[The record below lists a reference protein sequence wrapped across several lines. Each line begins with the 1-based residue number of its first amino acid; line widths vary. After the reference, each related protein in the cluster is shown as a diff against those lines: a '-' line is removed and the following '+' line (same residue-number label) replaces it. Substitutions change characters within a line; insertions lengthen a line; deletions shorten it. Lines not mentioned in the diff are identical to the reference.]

1 MKIKAYKESLTT
13 FNAISLTDIIFLLL
27 VFFLLSSTFVLQ
39 PGIKVKLPVTTANPD
54 ISSEKSIVVSLTKE
68 GAVYL
73 NDNLVNRVELGAQ
86 LRQKVIDVGNPII
99 VLRADKAVLIENL
112 IDVMDIAKTA
122 GADRFVI
129 ATAPKE

>member
-1 MKIKAYKESLTT
+1 MKIRAYKGSLTT
-13 FNAISLTDIIFLLL
+13 FNTISLTDIIFLLL

-86 LRQKVIDVGNPII
+86 LRQKVIDVGNPIV

-129 ATAPKE
+129 ATAPKD

>member
-1 MKIKAYKESLTT
+1 MKLKAHKEPLTS

-39 PGIKVKLPVTTANPD
+39 PGIKVQLPVTTNNPD
-54 ISSEKSIVVSLTKE
+54 ISSEKSLVISLTKD

-73 NDNLVNRVELGAQ
+73 NDNLVNKVELGAM
-86 LRQKVIDVGNPII
+86 LRQKVLDVGNPIV
-99 VLRADKAVLIENL
+99 VLRADKTVQISSLVDI
-112 IDVMDIAKTA
+112 MDIAKSA

-129 ATAPKE
+129 ATAAKE